1 MKNPINALIR
11 RFAGRLR
18 FPILFALTT
27 GLFVLNLLV
36 PDPLPLVDEILLGL
50 FALLIGSL
58 RDRRTPT
65 ADAPDP
71 PTPDPPSATLTR
83 TIRK

>member
-1 MKNPINALIR
+1 MKNPINALVL

-18 FPILFALTT
+18 FPILFVLTI

-36 PDPLPLVDEILLGL
+36 PDPLPFIDEILLGL

-58 RDRRTPT
+58 RDRRTP
-65 ADAPDP
+65 APDA
-71 PTPDPPSATLTR
+71 PDPPSATLAR
-83 TIRK
+83 SNRE